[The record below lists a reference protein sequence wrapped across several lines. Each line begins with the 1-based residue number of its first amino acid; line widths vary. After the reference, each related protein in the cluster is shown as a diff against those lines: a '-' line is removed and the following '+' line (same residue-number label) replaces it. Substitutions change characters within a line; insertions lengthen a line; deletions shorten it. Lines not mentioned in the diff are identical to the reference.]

1 LFKHGQSKKSETR
14 RFAQH
19 DRGTKRFNAS
29 ILQLF
34 NEPMSFGAP
43 EWLWGL
49 LLIPLLVALFL
60 HAENRGFQ
68 RLQQFVSARLLPQL
82 AGTVNRP
89 RRIMRFGLQVLG
101 LSLAIISLSQ
111 PRWGYTFEDV
121 KRKGL
126 DLLIA
131 VDTSRSMLSNDV
143 QPDRLTR
150 VKLAIQ
156 DLIDELQ
163 GDRVGLIA
171 FAGRAFLQ
179 APLTIDYDAVIDAV
193 NDLDTKTI
201 PEGGTDIPSAITLAT
216 QSFGKSAMGN
226 RALIIFTDGEESNEL
241 TGDAL
246 KTAKAAADAGVR
258 IFTVG
263 VGTPEGSLIPIA
275 ADDGQT
281 SFVKDSAG
289 QVHKSKLDDKR
300 LRGVAESTGG
310 FYLHLENG
318 PRSMQQI
325 QSEGLAKMQAAEMD
339 VRLSRR
345 PIERYEWPAS
355 AALVAL
361 ALSIVIR
368 ERKRVHQRAHLP
380 AMQAMQAGVPAPAR
394 STIGSRPV
402 KATGAAVALLIFV
415 CASAFATVPGV
426 DAYQQGKFEDAY
438 KEFQETL
445 KSHPQ
450 SRAEDKLQFD
460 SGTAAYKLKDYNK
473 ALESFSQALLTP
485 DTGLQTKGHYNLGN
499 TLYERGE
506 MQKNDDKKLSDWTNA
521 LDHYEQTLKLD
532 PQNKEA
538 KDNYEYVK
546 RKIDELKNKKQEQQ
560 QQPSP
565 SPTPPQKNNQKKK
578 DQKQQQQQQNQDQQQ
593 QKDQQQKDQQ
603 QQQQQDQKDQ
613 QQAQNQQSQNGSDSD
628 KQQKKEQQKDQAQA
642 KNEPQK
648 KPQQSPGESPSPSP
662 GTEKQQDNQTSPSP
676 GQQQAE
682 QSPSPSEGENEMSSP
697 SPGEGEDENASPTPA
712 ESPQK
717 KFAGEVKGAGGES
730 SPKPAEKNEQ
740 VGEAQQE
747 KEGQMSERQ
756 ALALLESMKD
766 EEARVRLDERKVRRH
781 VYNDW

>member
-1 LFKHGQSKKSETR
+1 
-14 RFAQH
+14 
-19 DRGTKRFNAS
+19 
-29 ILQLF
+29 
-34 NEPMSFGAP
+34 MSFGAP

-49 LLIPLLVALFL
+49 LLVPLLVALFF
-60 HAENRGFQ
+60 HAENCGLE
-68 RLQQFVSARLLPQL
+68 RLQQFVSARLLPRL

-89 RRIMRFGLQVLG
+89 RRIMRFGLQLFG
-101 LSLAIISLSQ
+101 LSLAIVSLGQ

-143 QPDRLTR
+143 QPDRLER

-156 DLIDELQ
+156 DLINELQ

-179 APLTIDYDAVIDAV
+179 APLTIDYDAVIEAV
-193 NDLDTKTI
+193 NDLDTKSI
-201 PEGGTDIPSAITLAT
+201 PEGGTAISSAITLAT

-263 VGTPEGSLIPIA
+263 VGTPQGSLIPIT

-300 LRGVAESTGG
+300 LREVAESTGG

-325 QSEGLAKMQAAEMD
+325 QNEGLAKMQAAEMD

-345 PIERYEWPAS
+345 PIERYEWPLG
-355 AALVAL
+355 AALIAL
-361 ALSIVIR
+361 ALSILIP
-368 ERKRVHQRAHLP
+368 ERKRARQRAS
-380 AMQAMQAGVPAPAR
+380 AVAPAR
-394 STIGSRPV
+394 
-402 KATGAAVALLIFV
+402 KAVRGVANAPAGAAAATALLVMFLF
-415 CASAFATVPGV
+415 SPAFATAPGL
-426 DAYQQGKFEDAY
+426 DAYRGGKFEDAY
-438 KEFQETL
+438 SQFQNAL

-460 SGTAAYKLKDYNK
+460 SGAAAYKLKDYSK
-473 ALESFSQALLTP
+473 ALESFSQALLSR
-485 DTGLQTKGHYNLGN
+485 DTALQSKGHYNLGN
-499 TLYERGE
+499 TLYQRGE
-506 MQKNDDKKLSDWTNA
+506 EQKGDDKKLSDWTNA

-538 KDNYEYVK
+538 KDNYDYVK
-546 RKIDELKNKKQEQQ
+546 RKIEELKNKKSQ

-565 SPTPPQKNNQKKK
+565 SPSPPQKNKQNQQDK
-578 DQKQQQQQQNQDQQQ
+578 QDQQQ
-593 QKDQQQKDQQ
+593 KQNQQQKQQEQQQKQQDQQKKQDQQQQ
-603 QQQQQDQKDQ
+603 QQQQQDQQ
-613 QQAQNQQSQNGSDSD
+613 QQQQQG
-628 KQQKKEQQKDQAQA
+628 Q
-642 KNEPQK
+642 
-648 KPQQSPGESPSPSP
+648 
-662 GTEKQQDNQTSPSP
+662 
-676 GQQQAE
+676 GQQ
-682 QSPSPSEGENEMSSP
+682 
-697 SPGEGEDENASPTPA
+697 
-712 ESPQK
+712 
-717 KFAGEVKGAGGES
+717 
-730 SPKPAEKNEQ
+730 
-740 VGEAQQE
+740 
-747 KEGQMSERQ
+747 
-756 ALALLESMKD
+756 
-766 EEARVRLDERKVRRH
+766 
-781 VYNDW
+781 

>member
-1 LFKHGQSKKSETR
+1 
-14 RFAQH
+14 
-19 DRGTKRFNAS
+19 
-29 ILQLF
+29 
-34 NEPMSFGAP
+34 MSFGAP

-49 LLIPLLVALFL
+49 LLIPVLIALFMR
-60 HAENRGFQ
+60 AEHRGFQ

-89 RRIMRFGLQVLG
+89 RRIIRFGLQLLG
-101 LSLAIISLSQ
+101 LALAIVCLAQ

-143 QPDRLTR
+143 QPNRLER

-156 DLIDELQ
+156 DLVNELE

-179 APLTIDYDAVIDAV
+179 APLTIDYDAVIEAV

-201 PEGGTDIPSAITLAT
+201 PEGGTNISSAITLAA
-216 QSFGKSAMGN
+216 QSFGKSAVGN
-226 RALIIFTDGEESNEL
+226 RALIIFTDGEELS
-241 TGDAL
+241 GDAV
-246 KTAKAAADAGVR
+246 KTAKVAADAGVR

-263 VGTPEGSLIPIA
+263 VGTPQGSLIPIT
-275 ADDGQT
+275 GENGET
-281 SFVKDSAG
+281 SFVKDAAG
-289 QVHKSKLDDKR
+289 QVVKSKLDDGV
-300 LRGVAESTGG
+300 LRKVAEATGG

-318 PRSMQQI
+318 PRTMQQI
-325 QSEGLAKMQAAEMD
+325 QNEGVAKMQAAEMD

-345 PIERYEWPAS
+345 PIERYEWPLS

-361 ALSIVIR
+361 ALSMLIP
-368 ERKRVHQRAHLP
+368 ERGRVRQRAY
-380 AMQAMQAGVPAPAR
+380 VPAP
-394 STIGSRPV
+394 V
-402 KATGAAVALLIFV
+402 KAAGAAAALLILLP
-415 CASAFATVPGV
+415 SLGFATAPGI

-438 KEFQETL
+438 KQFQDML

-450 SRAEDKLQFD
+450 SRAEDELQFD

-485 DTGLQTKGHYNLGN
+485 DTGLQGKGHYNLGN

-506 MQKNDDKKLSDWTNA
+506 MQKSDDKKLSDWTNA

-532 PQNKEA
+532 PHNKDA

-546 RKIDELKNKKQEQQ
+546 KKIEELKNKKQQ

-565 SPTPPQKNNQKKK
+565 SPTPPQKNKQNKQNQ
-578 DQKQQQQQQNQDQQQ
+578 QQQQQQNQQNQQNQNQ
-593 QKDQQQKDQQ
+593 QQQQKDQQ
-603 QQQQQDQKDQ
+603 QQQQQQNQDQ
-613 QQAQNQQSQNGSDSD
+613 QNQQQTQNQQSQNQSASD
-628 KQQKKEQQKDQAQA
+628 KQQQQQKDQSQA

-648 KPQQSPGESPSPSP
+648 KQQQKPGESPSPSP
-662 GTEKQQDNQTSPSP
+662 GAQNRQQNQPSPSP
-676 GQQQAE
+676 GEQQAE
-682 QSPSPSEGENEMSSP
+682 QSPSPGEGENEMPSP
-697 SPGEGEDENASPTPA
+697 SPGEGQDENASPTPE

-717 KFAGEVKGAGGES
+717 KLAGEIKGAGGDTS
-730 SPKPAEKNEQ
+730 QKPADKTEQEAAAEAEEEKN
-740 VGEAQQE
+740 
-747 KEGQMSERQ
+747 GQMSERQ

-766 EEARVRLDERKVRRH
+766 EEARVRLDERKVKRH